1 MAFIDCPLCYENVF
15 SLHTL
20 LYENIFFLSILFRD
34 FFLVLEGRL
43 L

>member
-1 MAFIDCPLCYENVF
+1 MYENVF
-15 SLHTL
+15 SLHFL

-34 FFLVLEGRL
+34 FFLVFERGL